1 MYWGIGRLESGRDGV
16 MGRLDFGRPVSGL
29 SRVVPPS
36 PPPTRNSVIKA
47 GVEQRRSSG
56 ILTLKRV
63 QAIVN

>member
-1 MYWGIGRLESGRDGV
+1 
-16 MGRLDFGRPVSGL
+16 MGRLDFGRPVPGL
-29 SRVVPPS
+29 SRVGPPS
-36 PPPTRNSVIKA
+36 PPPARNSVIKA